1 MEKLQAKQGEEKFV
15 CVGLDSDPAKLPPRL
30 IDKYGEGA
38 QYQFNRQIIEAT
50 VGVAGAYKL
59 NRAFY
64 GGERGYENLLLTM
77 RYLRNSYPDM
87 PVIGDGKWNDIGNT
101 NAGYAKD
108 VFDELKFTAIT
119 INPYLGMEAMKP
131 FLDCEDKGIIILVR
145 TSNPG
150 AGELQDLNV
159 EVAREPSLLGTAPDT
174 VSVMPLYEVVARF
187 VAEKWNYNKNCCVVA
202 GATSTFELA
211 KIRAIVGDMPILIPG
226 IGAQGGDLE
235 TTVRVGANSKGQG
248 MIINNSR
255 GIIFAYENSPEL
267 GERNYAAA
275 AAKAT
280 KSMHDEITAALAAA

>member
-1 MEKLQAKQGEEKFV
+1 MELLQAKQEEGKFV
-15 CVGLDSDPAKLPPRL
+15 CVGLDSDPAKLPPHLVSR
-30 IDKYGEGA
+30 YEGGA

-50 VGVAGAYKL
+50 AGIAGAYKL

-64 GGERGYENLLLTM
+64 GGERGYESLLLTM

-101 NAGYAKD
+101 NLGYVNE
-108 VFDELKFTAIT
+108 VFDELKFLAIT
-119 INPYLGMEAMKP
+119 VNPYLGMEAMKP
-131 FLDCEDKGIIILVR
+131 FLDCKDKGIIILVR

-159 EVAREPSLLGTAPDT
+159 EVARDPSLLGTAPDT
-174 VSVMPLYEVVARF
+174 VGVMPLYEVITRL
-187 VAEKWNYNKNCCVVA
+187 VAEKWNYNENCCVVA

-211 KIRAIVGDMPILIPG
+211 KVRAIVGDMPILIPG

-248 MIINNSR
+248 MIINSSR
-255 GIIFAYENSPEL
+255 GIIFARQTTHFAE
-267 GERNYAAA
+267 AAGQA
-275 AAKAT
+275 AQQL
-280 KSMHDEITAALAAA
+280 HDEITAALVAA